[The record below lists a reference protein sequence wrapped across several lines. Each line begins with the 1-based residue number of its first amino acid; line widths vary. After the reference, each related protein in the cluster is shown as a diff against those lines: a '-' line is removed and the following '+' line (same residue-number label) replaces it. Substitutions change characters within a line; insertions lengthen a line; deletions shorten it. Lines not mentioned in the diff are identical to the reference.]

1 MNMTNLDE
9 CIHIVDDGISLEKVL
24 RSITE
29 FGVQEDAFYVFD
41 VGDIVRKYEIF
52 TSKLPRVTPFYA
64 VKCNNKTIV
73 LEVLAALG
81 ANFDCASKGEI
92 NQVLDL
98 GIEQNRILFAKP
110 TKLASHIRYAATVGV
125 DLMTIDNEDEL
136 HKVKSL
142 YPNARWPPRLIIRV
156 RCDANVAQCPLG
168 AKFGCDIITEAP
180 RLIRAARFLGL
191 EVVGISF
198 HVGSG
203 CEDPP
208 VFRRGIAAARN
219 LFDYASTLGYN
230 FDYLDLGGG
239 YPGNTGTS
247 IDKVRFIIRI
257 RSQLSLRRWSF
268 SFDMEMQSHGNK
280 WLSSRT
286 FIVLQFYFR
295 KRFIADV
302 INLALEEFFPD
313 PSVKVIAEPGRFFVA
328 SAFALATNIH
338 SKREVCNNEQD
349 DSVIHVMYYIN
360 DGVYGAFNCV
370 SNDNY
375 HPIPVPLK
383 SIGGKLTSSS
393 IWGPTCDSMDQV
405 VKNINLPT
413 MNIGDWIMF
422 KDMGAYTIVGATN
435 FNSFPH
441 SKVKAIINKHYWLLL
456 KDHLSLAEVRIA
468 TGNMI
473 FRLGL
478 DENGERQDGV
488 ENWSCYQELTV
499 DKSKLLHLKE
509 DCSS

>member
-1 MNMTNLDE
+1 MNLTNLDE
-9 CIHIVDDGISLEKVL
+9 CIHVVDDGTSLEKVL
-24 RSITE
+24 RNITE
-29 FGVQEDAFYVFD
+29 SEGAAATSSTRRLAITLLGGEKRRVVAIERGRESKWWGNKVPGLVQL
-41 VGDIVRKYEIF
+41 RKD
-52 TSKLPRVTPFYA
+52 
-64 VKCNNKTIV
+64 
-73 LEVLAALG
+73 LA
-81 ANFDCASKGEI
+81 GEI

-98 GIEQNRILFAKP
+98 GIDQSRILFAKP

-125 DLMTIDNEDEL
+125 DLMTFDNESEL
-136 HKVKSL
+136 HKVKRL
-142 YPNARWPPRLIIRV
+142 YPNARILKYLKNILLAGVVVDPTAETPLLIIRV
-156 RCDANVAQCPLG
+156 RCDADVAQCPLG

-180 RLIRAARFLGL
+180 RLIRAASFLGL
-191 EVVGISF
+191 EVVGMSF

-208 VFRRGIAAARN
+208 VFRRGIAAARK

-230 FDYLDLGGG
+230 FEYLDLGGG

-247 IDKVRFIIRI
+247 IDK
-257 RSQLSLRRWSF
+257 
-268 SFDMEMQSHGNK
+268 
-280 WLSSRT
+280 
-286 FIVLQFYFR
+286 
-295 KRFIADV
+295 IANV

-338 SKREVCNNEQD
+338 SKREVHNNEQD

-393 IWGPTCDSMDQV
+393 IWGPTCDSMDLV

-441 SKVKAIINKHYWLLL
+441 SKVKAIINKHY
-456 KDHLSLAEVRIA
+456 
-468 TGNMI
+468 
-473 FRLGL
+473 
-478 DENGERQDGV
+478 
-488 ENWSCYQELTV
+488 
-499 DKSKLLHLKE
+499 
-509 DCSS
+509 

>member
-1 MNMTNLDE
+1 MNLTNLDE
-9 CIHIVDDGISLEKVL
+9 CIHVVDDGTSLEKVL
-24 RSITE
+24 RNITE
-29 FGVQEDAFYVFD
+29 SEVQEDAFYVFD

-73 LEVLAALG
+73 LEVLATLG

-98 GIEQNRILFAKP
+98 GIDQSRILFAKP

-125 DLMTIDNEDEL
+125 DLMTFDNESEL

-142 YPNARWPPRLIIRV
+142 YPDARLIIRV
-156 RCDANVAQCPLG
+156 RCDADVAQCPLG

-180 RLIRAARFLGL
+180 RLIRAASFLGL
-191 EVVGISF
+191 EVVGMSF

-208 VFRRGIAAARN
+208 VFRRGIAAARK
-219 LFDYASTLGYN
+219 LFDYASTIGYN
-230 FDYLDLGGG
+230 FEYLDLGGG

-247 IDKVRFIIRI
+247 IDK
-257 RSQLSLRRWSF
+257 
-268 SFDMEMQSHGNK
+268 
-280 WLSSRT
+280 
-286 FIVLQFYFR
+286 
-295 KRFIADV
+295 IANV

-338 SKREVCNNEQD
+338 SKREVHNNEQD

-393 IWGPTCDSMDQV
+393 IWGPTCDSMDLV

-441 SKVKAIINKHYWLLL
+441 SKVKAIINKHYW
-456 KDHLSLAEVRIA
+456 
-468 TGNMI
+468 
-473 FRLGL
+473 
-478 DENGERQDGV
+478 
-488 ENWSCYQELTV
+488 
-499 DKSKLLHLKE
+499 
-509 DCSS
+509 